1 MTVDQTTPP
10 VDAILVLS
18 FGGPEKPDDVMPFLR
33 NVTMGRN
40 VPDERLAEVAEQYH
54 LFGGRSPINE
64 HGRSLSAAL
73 GAALTTAGHDL
84 PVYFGNRNWHPFVAD
99 TVASMATDGVKKA
112 LVFVPSAFGSYSGC
126 RQYQE
131 DLLAARGHVGEQ
143 APQLDKLRLFYN
155 HPGFI
160 EPLAANLVAA
170 RSALSQCRQPRI
182 VFTAHSIPTSMAA
195 GCDYEGQLI
204 EAAGLVMERSGINDV
219 DHDLVFQSRSGP
231 PQMPWLEP
239 DINDHLELL
248 AAQGTDGVFVIP
260 LGFTSDHMEVMF
272 DLDTQAAQ
280 TADRLGL
287 AFKRVP
293 TVGTDPAFV
302 DMIVALIEEQLSG
315 STPVALGSAGP
326 WPSPCPPDHCRPP
339 QRGPA

>member
-1 MTVDQTTPP
+1 MTVDQTNVP

-33 NVTMGRN
+33 NVTRGRN
-40 VPDERLAEVAEQYH
+40 VPDERLAVVAEQYH

-64 HGRSLSAAL
+64 HGRSLTAAL
-73 GAALTTAGHDL
+73 ADRLARVGQAL

-99 TVASMATDGVKKA
+99 TVASMATDGIKRA

-131 DLLAARGHVGEQ
+131 DLVAARTLVGVA

-160 EPLAANLVAA
+160 EPLADNVVAA
-170 RSALSQCRQPRI
+170 RSALAHCRKPRV
-182 VFTAHSIPTSMAA
+182 VFTAHSIPTSMAT
-195 GCDYEGQLI
+195 GCDYESQLN
-204 EAAGLVMERSGINDV
+204 EAAQLVMDQSGID
-219 DHDLVFQSRSGP
+219 DIGHDLAFQSRSGP

-239 DINDHLELL
+239 DINDHLEQL
-248 AAQGTDGVFVIP
+248 AAEGTDGVLVVP

-287 AFKRVP
+287 AFERVP
-293 TVGTDPAFV
+293 TVGSSPAFV
-302 DMIVALIEEQLSG
+302 NMIVALVEEQISG
-315 STPVALGSAGP
+315 ATPVALGSAGP
-326 WPSPCPPDHCRPP
+326 WPTPCPPDHCSSPPRRPT
-339 QRGPA
+339 